1 MGPEGA
7 MESVVGIVL
16 GVFGIFL
23 ILGAILIAAV
33 VWAVKALRNNGA
45 GDTMHGDEARLVQ
58 EIYQGLNKLE
68 DRVESLETILFDR
81 KERDHD

>member
-1 MGPEGA
+1 MGNV
-7 MESVVGIVL
+7 MGILLVA
-16 GVFGIFL
+16 FGIFL
-23 ILGAILIAAV
+23 ILGAILIAVV
-33 VWAVKALRNNGA
+33 VWAIKAFRNNGA
-45 GDTMHGDEARLVQ
+45 GDPVHGDEARLMQ